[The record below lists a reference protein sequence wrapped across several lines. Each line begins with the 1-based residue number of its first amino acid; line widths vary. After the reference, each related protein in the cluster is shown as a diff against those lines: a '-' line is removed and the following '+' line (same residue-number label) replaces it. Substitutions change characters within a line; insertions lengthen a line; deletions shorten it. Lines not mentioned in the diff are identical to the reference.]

1 MTTPLPTA
9 ILGRTGLEV
18 TRLGFGTALY
28 SPNKPPFTGGRADTL
43 MNAVLDSGI
52 NFIDTSYDY
61 VNSEDQIGQ
70 YLSHRESEFYLAT
83 KCGCTDNWPDRNN
96 SPHVWTRENMFRGLE
111 QSLSRMKRDSV
122 DVMQLH
128 NPTLKEFGSPKMA
141 EPLEEMRQQGKVK
154 WIGVSPI
161 LPDLPT
167 YLQWGVFD
175 VFQIPYSA
183 LEREHEEWIS
193 KVAEAGAGVIVRG
206 GVAQGEPS
214 AAEASAGK
222 WEKFESAGLDQ
233 LREEG
238 ESRSAFVL
246 RFTITH
252 PHVHTII
259 VGTTDLEHL
268 RENVEAVRRGPLPE
282 GVYAEAKRRLDAV
295 GERPAPAE

>member
-1 MTTPLPTA
+1 MGTPLPTA

-28 SPNKPPFTGGRADTL
+28 SPNKPPLTGDRAEKL
-43 MNAVLDSGI
+43 MNAVVDSGI
-52 NFIDTSYDY
+52 NFIDTSHDY

-70 YLSHRESEFYLAT
+70 YLSRRMSEFHIAT
-83 KCGCTDNWPDRNN
+83 KCGCTDAWPDRNN

-111 QSLSRMKRDSV
+111 QSMSRMKRDSV

-128 NPTLKEFGSPKMA
+128 NPIIEEFGSPEMA
-141 EPLEEMRQQGKVK
+141 EPLNEMRRQGNVK

-183 LEREHEEWIS
+183 LEREHEDWIS

-214 AAEASAGK
+214 AARASAGK
-222 WEKFESAGLDQ
+222 WEVFENAGLDE
-233 LREEG
+233 LREAG

-246 RFTITH
+246 RFTLTH
-252 PHVHTII
+252 PHAHTIV
-259 VGTTDLEHL
+259 VGTTSLEHL
-268 RENVEAVRRGPLPE
+268 RENVEAVQQGPLPQD
-282 GVYAEAKRRLDAV
+282 VYIEAKSRLDAV
-295 GERPAPAE
+295 GETPVPVQ

>member
-1 MTTPLPTA
+1 MT
-9 ILGRTGLEV
+9 
-18 TRLGFGTALY
+18 
-28 SPNKPPFTGGRADTL
+28 NDRADKL

-61 VNSEDQIGQ
+61 VNSEEQIGQ
-70 YLSHRESEFYLAT
+70 YLSHRKSEFHLAT
-83 KCGCTDNWPDRNN
+83 KCGCTDTWPGRNN
-96 SPHVWTRENMFRGLE
+96 SVHVWTRENMFRGLE
-111 QSLSRMKRDSV
+111 RSLSRMKRDSV

-128 NPTLKEFGSPKMA
+128 NPTLKEFDSLEMA
-141 EPLEEMRQQGKVK
+141 EPLLEMRRQAKVK
-154 WIGVSPI
+154 WIGVSAI

-214 AAEASAGK
+214 ATQASASK
-222 WEKFESAGLDQ
+222 WEKFERAGLDE

-246 RFTITH
+246 RFTLTH
-252 PHVHTII
+252 PHVHTFV
-259 VGTTDLEHL
+259 VGTTSLEHL
-268 RENVEAVRRGPLPE
+268 RENVEAVLQGPLPE

-295 GERPAPAE
+295 GEKPVPVE